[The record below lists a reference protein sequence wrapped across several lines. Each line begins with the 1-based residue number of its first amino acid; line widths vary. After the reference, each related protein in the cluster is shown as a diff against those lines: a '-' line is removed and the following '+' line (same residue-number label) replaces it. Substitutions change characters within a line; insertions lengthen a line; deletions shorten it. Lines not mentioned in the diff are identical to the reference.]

1 MKLTTIDE
9 IKAYSDPYRLK
20 IIAFLKNNRE
30 EATVKQIADFF
41 EEVPSKVYYH
51 VKKLERVGIV
61 KLVKTEEI
69 KGIIAKYY
77 SLTAHDFRIENQD
90 IKRKTREIYNSQI
103 SMVINDYYEKSK
115 EKIIGSIENRD
126 EEDLKSMNNEIEIEG
141 MGKIKFDELYLT
153 KEEFLVLNSEIK
165 NIISKYKEKREKTDI
180 YHMFSICAKGEI
192 K

>member
-1 MKLTTIDE
+1 MQQTMKLTTIDE

-126 EEDLKSMNNEIEIEG
+126 EEDFKSINLN
-141 MGKIKFDELYLT
+141 FDELYLT

>member
-1 MKLTTIDE
+1 MQQTMKLTTIDE

-115 EKIIGSIENRD
+115 
-126 EEDLKSMNNEIEIEG
+126 
-141 MGKIKFDELYLT
+141 
-153 KEEFLVLNSEIK
+153 
-165 NIISKYKEKREKTDI
+165 
-180 YHMFSICAKGEI
+180 
-192 K
+192 